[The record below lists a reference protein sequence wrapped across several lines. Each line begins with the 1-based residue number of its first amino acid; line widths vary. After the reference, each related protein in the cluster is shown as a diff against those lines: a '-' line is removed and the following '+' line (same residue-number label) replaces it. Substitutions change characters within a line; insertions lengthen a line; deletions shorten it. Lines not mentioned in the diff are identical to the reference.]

1 MRWRHAHFDVVSRY
15 LVSPHSPLT
24 AKISKDEGINISPN
38 VHGNGSHDDYMHAQ
52 SEKKTVST
60 CDFCCQ
66 NGSFDQD
73 RILNGLLI
81 TTLGKKVHML
91 KMSFSQ

>member
-52 SEKKTVST
+52 SEKKKPFSHVIFVAKTEV
-60 CDFCCQ
+60 
-66 NGSFDQD
+66 
-73 RILNGLLI
+73 LI
-81 TTLGKKVHML
+81 KTE
-91 KMSFSQ
+91 F